1 MSDGEAFSKLLNE
14 SIKYKTPHLY
24 QQRLP
29 AYKVELKLAEVN
41 QKMAKKILKVKQN
54 NEENMLSL
62 GGRSGITAMLS
73 RK

>member
-29 AYKVELKLAEVN
+29 AYKVEMRLAEVN
-41 QKMAKKILKVKQN
+41 QKMAKKILKVK
-54 NEENMLSL
+54 
-62 GGRSGITAMLS
+62 
-73 RK
+73 

>member
-1 MSDGEAFSKLLNE
+1 MVKLFQNYLMSQS
-14 SIKYKTPHLY
+14 SIKHRIFTS
-24 QQRLP
+24 RGCLP
-29 AYKVELKLAEVN
+29 DKVELKLAEVN